1 MMDPYEVILHPLVT
15 EAASLLMEN
24 ENKLV
29 FIVNRKST
37 KKDIM
42 KSVEAIYDVVVDK
55 VNTLMT
61 SGGEKKAFVKLN
73 AQYRAVD
80 LAIKLGVL

>member
-1 MMDPYEVILHPLVT
+1 MEPYEVILHPLVT

-29 FIVNRKST
+29 FIVNRKSS
-37 KKDIM
+37 KKDIR
-42 KSVEAIYDVVVDK
+42 KSVEAIYDVVVDQ
-55 VNTLMT
+55 VNTLIT
-61 SGGEKKAFVKLN
+61 SKGEKKAFVKLN